1 MVRLTWPM
9 VFGIVSTM
17 LLGVAD
23 VYFIGRLGTTELAAV
38 SFALPITQIVI
49 NIALGVGMAISVLTS
64 RLVGEGRHSEAARL
78 ITDGKLLGLVVAVVI
93 IAVGLAT
100 IDPLFA
106 AMGATEAVMPLIRDY
121 ITVWYVGAP
130 FLMLTISGSTALRAI
145 GDIKSSALLMALL
158 SLLNVILDPLLI
170 FGVGPFPRL
179 GVPGAALAT
188 VIAGFITWI
197 CLCLVLVYREKMLD
211 FRMPRATHLVP
222 NWRALLNIGIPA
234 VAANIMTPV
243 TAAVMTAFIALH
255 GPAAVAGFGVG
266 ARLEALA
273 LIIVFAL
280 SSTLPMFIGQ
290 NMGAGKKHRA
300 YHALM
305 GSLRFSV
312 FFQAGVYLLLLL
324 LSSVIASAFSEDPE
338 VLRIIRIFLLVIPLS
353 YGAQGIVV
361 LCMVSL
367 NVLKRPRTA
376 LLIAVIRLAVL
387 YLPLAWLGAHFGG
400 IAGLFVG
407 AACGNV
413 LAGVVAY
420 RMIRQ
425 VCREQEIRPL
435 PTPRRLSPP

>member
-1 MVRLTWPM
+1 MIRLTWPM

-23 VYFIGRLGTTELAAV
+23 AYFIGRLGTTELAAV

-64 RLVGEGRHSEAARL
+64 RLVGEGRHFEAARL

-106 AMGATEAVMPLIRDY
+106 AMGATEAVMPFIRDY

-145 GDIKSSALLMALL
+145 GDIKSSALLLALL
-158 SLLNVILDPLLI
+158 SLINVILDPLLI

-179 GVPGAALAT
+179 GVPGAAVAT
-188 VIAGFITWI
+188 VIAAIISWI

-211 FRMPRATHLVP
+211 FTMPRATHLVP
-222 NWRALLNIGIPA
+222 NWWALLNIGIPA
-234 VAANIMTPV
+234 VAANIMTPFA
-243 TAAVMTAFIALH
+243 AAVMTAIIARH

-290 NMGAGKKHRA
+290 NMGAGKVHRA

-353 YGAQGIVV
+353 YGAQGIVI

-367 NVLKRPRTA
+367 NVLNRPRTA

-387 YLPLAWLGAHFGG
+387 YLPLAWLGAHIGG
-400 IAGLFVG
+400 ITGLFVG

-413 LAGVVAY
+413 LASVVAY

-425 VCREQEIRPL
+425 VCREQEIKPL
-435 PTPRRLSPP
+435 PYPAPA